1 MSMKHAVLGLLDL
14 SPLTGYDL
22 KKAFD
27 ESVNHFWSGDQAQI
41 YRTLTALVDAG
52 LAEVEVVP
60 QDGRPSR
67 KLHRV
72 TAAGR
77 VELERWLR
85 ADPEPAPARSEFL
98 ARVFFAPVLDDDGVR
113 DLLRARRTAITAALQ
128 RLTALDEA
136 EGPGESRDERL
147 RLATLR
153 NGLAHARAELDWLDE
168 MDREF
173 A

>member
-41 YRTLTALVDAG
+41 YRTLTALVDTG

-67 KLHRV
+67 RVHRI

-77 VELERWLR
+77 EELERWLR
-85 ADPEPAPARSEFL
+85 AEPDPAPARNDFL
-98 ARVFFAPVLDDDGVR
+98 ARVFFAPALDDDGVR
-113 DLLRARRTAITAALQ
+113 ELLGRRRAAVMGAWQT
-128 RLTALDEA
+128 LTALEQA
-136 EGPGESRDERL
+136 EGPGRSRAERL

-168 MDREF
+168 LDREF